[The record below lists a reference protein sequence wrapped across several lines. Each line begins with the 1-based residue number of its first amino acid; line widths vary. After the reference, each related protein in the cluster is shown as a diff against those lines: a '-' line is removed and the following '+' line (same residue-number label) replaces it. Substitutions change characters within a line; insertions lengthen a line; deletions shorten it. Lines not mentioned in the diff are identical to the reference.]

1 MFRACRQLGL
11 KTVAVFS
18 EADRGALHV
27 RDADEAVA
35 IGGAPARESYL
46 NAERIL
52 AAARHTRA
60 DAIHPGYGF
69 LSESWRFADAVH
81 RAGIEFVGPRPVL
94 IDTLSFETYVE
105 GEPWVAYR
113 QFCQHFLAPLAVM
126 SLTDLEHLDP
136 AGLKWAQAM
145 VVRHHYRR
153 TPVPLRASP
162 EGWGGWSSRS
172 TLGSERF
179 QRSPADAS
187 DPPA

>member
-11 KTVAVFS
+11 RTVAVFS

-69 LSESWRFADAVH
+69 LRE
-81 RAGIEFVGPRPVL
+81 
-94 IDTLSFETYVE
+94 
-105 GEPWVAYR
+105 
-113 QFCQHFLAPLAVM
+113 LAV
-126 SLTDLEHLDP
+126 
-136 AGLKWAQAM
+136 
-145 VVRHHYRR
+145 RR
-153 TPVPLRASP
+153 R
-162 EGWGGWSSRS
+162 R
-172 TLGSERF
+172 
-179 QRSPADAS
+179 
-187 DPPA
+187 PPGRN